1 MTTHKSRV
9 DPKTEHEWGTEL
21 SLKDSGYGLKLLVL
35 KAGAFFDLVIE
46 PETHYIRD
54 GRIVAIPTHEVIE
67 YGDLYRPG
75 VNGYIAI
82 KETTLI
88 EIR

>member
-1 MTTHKSRV
+1 MNTHITRV
-9 DPKTEHEWGTEL
+9 DPKIEREWGTEL
-21 SLKDSGYGLKLLVL
+21 SLKEQGYILKLLVIR
-35 KAGAFFDLVIE
+35 AGAVFSEKVT

-54 GRIVAIPTHEVIE
+54 GKIVAVSSNEIIE
-67 YGDLYRPG
+67 YGDIYRPG
-75 VNGYIAI
+75 ETSYIAI